1 MNINLQQQ
9 KPLFLLTLMICISGL
24 AYAQTTPPPPPTT
37 TTTTPHVY
45 PRITNA
51 VGIVHPIVS
60 FNSEGTTTNFDNGY
74 TAGLAVG
81 LNIWKSAKLGFSFEF
96 VPFIHAED
104 GMSKMSNFLFHPG
117 VLFPAG
123 KGFTIVGRAAF
134 ETSGRYG
141 VTPVFNK
148 IVKKNKHSN
157 YYVAVPVPVRFGNNR
172 PNSIGAAFQ
181 FGLGF

>member
-1 MNINLQQQ
+1 MNLNLQFQ
-9 KPLFLLTLMICISGL
+9 KRVALLLFLSS
-24 AYAQTTPPPPPTT
+24 ASAVVSAQTTPLPPPPA
-37 TTTTPHVY
+37 PHVY

-60 FNSEGTTTNFDNGY
+60 FNSDGPHTNFDNSY

-81 LNIWKSAKLGFSFEF
+81 LNIWKSAKVGFSFEF
-96 VPFIHAED
+96 VPFIHAEN
-104 GMSKMSNFLFHPG
+104 GTSKMSNFLFHPG
-117 VLFPAG
+117 VLFPVG
-123 KGFTIVGRAAF
+123 KGLTIVGRAAF

-157 YYVAVPVPVRFGNNR
+157 YYVAVPVPIRFGNNR

-181 FGLGF
+181 FGIGF